1 MHGHVRTR
9 GDPLAGAPLPAY
21 GPGNDDESIATIHHA
36 LDIGVTFVDT
46 ADMYGSGHNEQL
58 STTVPSG
65 FGRLATPR

>member
-1 MHGHVRTR
+1 VSEF
-9 GDPLAGAPLPAY
+9 Y
-21 GPGNDDESIATIHHA
+21 GPGNDDESIATIRHA
-36 LDIGVTFVDT
+36 LDIGVTFLDT